1 MYFRSKLTTRTIA
14 ALGIVLTSM
23 GSFQQGHGLCA
34 LLGCGCETVAAC
46 SSATNAVSKICHC
59 CSSSCKTANQPSR
72 RGMRSN
78 GIPSNQNCWCCQ
90 PPAAR
95 VAPQKVTAA
104 AKSSF
109 TKLFITVPSHVCQVT
124 ITARDETRSVT
135 QSLFLLSSSGQTC
148 ARLCR
153 FLI

>member
-1 MYFRSKLTTRTIA
+1 MYFRSKLTIRTIA
-14 ALGIVLTSM
+14 ALGIVLASM
-23 GSFQQGHGLCA
+23 GSLQQGHGLCA
-34 LLGCGCETVAAC
+34 LLGCGCETVATC
-46 SSATNAVSKICHC
+46 GSATKAVSKSCRC
-59 CSSSCKTANQPSR
+59 CSSSCKTANRPSR
-72 RGMRSN
+72 GGMRSN
-78 GIPSNQNCWCCQ
+78 GNPSNQDCWCCQ

-109 TKLFITVPSHVCQVT
+109 SKLFIAIPSYTCRLA
-124 ITARDETRSVT
+124 ITPRDEIRSVT
-135 QSLFLLSSSGQTC
+135 QSLLLLSSSGHTC